1 MEPRAEAMDE
11 PGAEAGN
18 EQGEQAPNNNQ
29 QKRKP
34 KAKEKFKEPKIKW
47 GKSKARDLLFQ
58 DLVDRKIPRQ
68 AVNEHN
74 KSIFRLSSCGE

>member
-1 MEPRAEAMDE
+1 MDE

-34 KAKEKFKEPKIKW
+34 KAKEKW